1 MTTQTRRNLSDAQ
14 GARRLER
21 IVKGFANHR
30 RIQFLRLL
38 ESQDNLTLLEL
49 CKATHTDVKTA
60 SEHVRRLHVAGLVS
74 KRSEGRCVR
83 HALTELGRSVV
94 DILKLLDPERPSR
107 DA

>member
-1 MTTQTRRNLSDAQ
+1 MTAQTRRNLSDAQ

-30 RIQFLRLL
+30 RIQILRLL
-38 ESQDNLTLLEL
+38 EAEENLTLLDL
-49 CKATHTDVKTA
+49 CQATHTDVKTA
-60 SEHVRRLHVAGLVS
+60 SEHVRRMHNAGLVS
-74 KRSEGRCVR
+74 KRRKGRWVR

-94 DILKLLDPERPSR
+94 GILKAFDAEKPSR